1 MNADNST
8 LQAFQGKKEDRQVGK
23 VSCSIYHLFFQLF
36 GGYALTFLFF
46 LVSLFCQIFLVYASK
61 FFEDWS
67 KNFDKYDKYLYLKLY
82 GLIWV
87 GASIMSILKQAIK
100 IYGNYICSSKT
111 HNMMA
116 FSLLHSRLQRFLDI
130 VPYGQIQNRFSQ
142 DIRNVDI
149 TLVTMFYWF
158 IHNATTVLTLITTIL
173 LVVNYQLIVLV
184 ILWIFIMVRIEYLFM
199 SARREYNRLKAISV
213 SPLINTISDTI
224 KGLTYI
230 RAMRLTGFFRKRV
243 IDTASERV
251 KNNIIDRVLRS
262 WFTMRC
268 ELSQKFIILLPAI
281 VGILYLWETTDTG
294 NIGLFFVC
302 VFSMSDAMR
311 GTFILKTDWETALVS
326 VERCQYFNNLEP
338 ERLYKGFKYEKE
350 AFGKGGNLRMKKC
363 LQYEKQRNK
372 LLRGVQ
378 KAKDK
383 KATGKNRNLKFE
395 RIVKRGAIEF
405 KNVCARY
412 MSSDMDTL
420 KDLNFTVSPG
430 EKIGIVGRSGSGKS
444 TIIKLFWKYMTP
456 REGQILIDGTDI
468 KKSDLKSLRSQITL
482 ITQETALFEG
492 TLRQN
497 LDPTGF
503 KYSDEKLISTLMELE
518 FNNQSYNEKG
528 LEMVLDAE
536 GTNLSQGEKQLVCFA
551 RSILEPSK
559 LVLFDEA
566 TANIDIKTEEII
578 QKTVERKFQDSTMIV
593 VAHRV
598 QTVLECDKIIVMNE
612 GYIQDFGTPEDL
624 LKQEDGFFKQ
634 IVEKMKSQ

>member
-1 MNADNST
+1 
-8 LQAFQGKKEDRQVGK
+8 
-23 VSCSIYHLFFQLF
+23 
-36 GGYALTFLFF
+36 
-46 LVSLFCQIFLVYASK
+46 
-61 FFEDWS
+61 
-67 KNFDKYDKYLYLKLY
+67 
-82 GLIWV
+82 
-87 GASIMSILKQAIK
+87 MSIVKQFIK
-100 IYGNYICSSKT
+100 ILCTYIVASKT

-116 FSLLHSRLQRFLDI
+116 FSLLHSRMQRFLDI

-142 DIRNVDI
+142 DIRQVD
-149 TLVTMFYWF
+149 LSVVTRFYWF
-158 IHNATTVLTLITTIL
+158 VNFLTKVLTLMATIL
-173 LVVNYQLIVLV
+173 LVVSYQLIVLIV
-184 ILWIFIMVRIEYLFM
+184 VWVVVMARIEFLFM

-230 RAMRLTGFFRKRV
+230 RAMRLSGFFRQKMV
-243 IDTASERV
+243 ETASERV
-251 KNNIIDRVLRS
+251 KNKVIDQVLRS

-281 VGILYLWETTDTG
+281 LGILYLWENTDTG

-311 GTFILKTDWETALVS
+311 GTFTQKTDWETALVS
-326 VERCQYFNNLEP
+326 VERCQYFNTLEP
-338 ERLYKGFKYEKE
+338 EKLYKGFKYEKQ
-350 AFGKGGNLRMKKC
+350 AFGKGGNKRMKDCSNHEQKRYQ
-363 LQYEKQRNK
+363 LLKGLKQNRNK
-372 LLRGVQ
+372 KVENSS
-378 KAKDK
+378 
-383 KATGKNRNLKFE
+383 KNRDLKFE
-395 RIVKRGAIEF
+395 RIVTRGAIEF
-405 KNVCARY
+405 RNVSARY
-412 MSSDMDTL
+412 LSSNMDTL
-420 KDLNFTVSPG
+420 KDLNFKISPG
-430 EKIGIVGRSGSGKS
+430 EKIGVVGRSGSGKS

-456 REGQILIDGTDI
+456 REGKILIDRTDI
-468 KKSDLKSLRSQITL
+468 KNSELKSLRSQITL

-503 KYSDEKLISTLMELE
+503 KYGDQKLTTTLTELD
-518 FNNQSYNEKG
+518 FNNQSYREKG
-528 LEMVLDAE
+528 LDMVLDAE

-578 QKTVERKFQDSTMIV
+578 QRTVEEKFGDSTMIV

-598 QTVLECDKIIVMNE
+598 QTVLECDKIIVMND
-612 GYIQDFGTPEDL
+612 GFVQDFGSPQEL
-624 LKQEDGFFKQ
+624 LEKWDGFFKQ

>member
-1 MNADNST
+1 M
-8 LQAFQGKKEDRQVGK
+8 
-23 VSCSIYHLFFQLF
+23 SCSIYHLFFKLF
-36 GGYALTFLFF
+36 GGYLMVVFFF
-46 LVSLFCQIFLVYASK
+46 LVSLLYQVLLIYASK

-67 KNFDKYDKYLYLKLY
+67 KNFDDYDKYLYLKLY
-82 GLIWV
+82 GLIWIA
-87 GASIMSILKQAIK
+87 ASLMSIVKQFIK
-100 IYGNYICSSKT
+100 ILCTYIVASKT

-116 FSLLHSRLQRFLDI
+116 FSLLHSKLQKFLDI

-142 DIRNVDI
+142 DIRQVD
-149 TLVTMFYWF
+149 LSVVTRFYWF
-158 IHNATTVLTLITTIL
+158 MHCATKVISLMATIL
-173 LVVNYQLIVLV
+173 LVVSYQLIVLIV
-184 ILWIFIMVRIEYLFM
+184 VWILVMARIEFLFM

-230 RAMRLTGFFRKRV
+230 RAMRLSSFFRKKMV
-243 IDTASERV
+243 ETAEERV
-251 KNNIIDRVLRS
+251 KNKIIDQVLRS

-281 VGILYLWETTDTG
+281 IGILYLWENTDTG

-311 GTFILKTDWETALVS
+311 GTFTQKTDWETALVS
-326 VERCQYFNNLEP
+326 VERCQYFNNLES
-338 ERLYKGFKYEKE
+338 EGLYKGFKYEKE
-350 AFGKGGNLRMKKC
+350 SFGKGGNKRMKNC
-363 LQYEKQRNK
+363 LEHEKERYK
-372 LLRGVQ
+372 LLRGAE

-383 KATGKNRNLKFE
+383 KRAAKNRDLKFE

-412 MSSDMDTL
+412 MTSNMDTL
-420 KDLNFTVSPG
+420 KDLNFKVNPG

-444 TIIKLFWKYMTP
+444 TIIKLFWKYMVP
-456 REGQILIDGTDI
+456 REGKILIDGTDI
-468 KKSDLKSLRSQITL
+468 KKSELKSLRSQITL

-497 LDPTGF
+497 LDPSGF
-503 KYSDEKLISTLMELE
+503 KYSDEKLTTTLMELE
-518 FNNQSYNEKG
+518 FNNQSYREKR
-528 LEMVLDAE
+528 LDMVLDAE

-578 QKTVERKFQDSTMIV
+578 QKTVQKKFEDSTMIV

-612 GYIQDFGTPEDL
+612 GCIQDFGTPQEL